1 MARRYDISYT
11 DTNTGD
17 RVRRGLKLTKK
28 GARREISKLT
38 SSSIFRS
45 LKLSNPRM
53 YKRNK

>member
-11 DTNTGD
+11 DTKTGD

-28 GARREISKLT
+28 GARTEISKLM

-53 YKRNK
+53 YKKK